1 MRFLY
6 ILGESGLLCGVLWF
20 AINSGIPYKEAILF
34 WCKPSKV
41 SKMIRLANILI
52 RKARP
57 HKGPLISKANFLVL
71 IWTQKWTKLFFDFC
85 PKDLK
90 YVKWKKCYYVKYPL
104 INIIKCLH
112 FFDLDPFKKSDMIIL
127 LFYMK
132 ISKVTFLCKNEYNL
146 VKA

>member
-1 MRFLY
+1 MKIFAYQKKWNYRFQSQIWFWRLLLYKISVEFEKKVWIQRNYLVKILRFLY

-20 AINSGIPYKEAILF
+20 AINSGIPYKVAILF

-57 HKGPLISKANFLVL
+57 HKGQLFSKANFLVL

-90 YVKWKKCYYVKYPL
+90 
-104 INIIKCLH
+104 
-112 FFDLDPFKKSDMIIL
+112 
-127 LFYMK
+127 
-132 ISKVTFLCKNEYNL
+132 
-146 VKA
+146 